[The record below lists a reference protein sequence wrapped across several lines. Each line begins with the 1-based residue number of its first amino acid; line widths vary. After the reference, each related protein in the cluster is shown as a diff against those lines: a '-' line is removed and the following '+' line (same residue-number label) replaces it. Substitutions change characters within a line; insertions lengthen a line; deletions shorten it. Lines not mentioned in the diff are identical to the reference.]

1 MRAMRAYALTAALGA
16 GGLVAAPP
24 PAAAQKQSVE
34 QLKAQGKLY
43 FKREM
48 YKQAMGT
55 LNKAWSS
62 KAGQNDFDVAFYRA
76 RTAYALLLLEV
87 AFETVDK
94 AIELAADARDRASAQ
109 GFKDEMS
116 SLFGALNVVPGQGET
131 NAEGRI
137 FFESKTGMVNKEKKA
152 RFEAIQRRFRETD
165 IALPRTVFLPYG
177 KYTANNVPF
186 EIVQGEAAP
195 TVEVFLQVRRDDG
208 DDDDDGGALW
218 WYVGGGAVA
227 AAALGV
233 GAVFLLNEPEP
244 EIIRGVPIKVEGD
257 R

>member
-1 MRAMRAYALTAALGA
+1 MRAHALAAILCI
-16 GGLVAAPP
+16 AAPLSFV
-24 PAAAQKQSVE
+24 PAPAIAQGQSLD

-43 FKREM
+43 FKRNM

-55 LNKAWSS
+55 LDKAWAT
-62 KAGQNDFDVAFYRA
+62 KAGQADFETAFYRA

-87 AFETVDK
+87 AFETIDK
-94 AIELAADARDRASAQ
+94 AIDLAEDDRDRTSAKA
-109 GFKDEMS
+109 FKSEMA
-116 SLFGALNVVPGQGET
+116 SLFGALDVVASAGET

-152 RFEAIQRRFRETD
+152 RFEAIRTRFRETD

-177 KYTANNVPF
+177 QYTANNVPF
-186 EIVQGEAAP
+186 EIVQGEPAP
-195 TVEVFLQVRRDDG
+195 TVEIFLQVRKG
-208 DDDDDGGALW
+208 EEDDDDSALW

-233 GAVFLLNEPEP
+233 GAVFLLSEPEP
-244 EIIRGVPIKVEGD
+244 TTLNIANWGVK
-257 R
+257 